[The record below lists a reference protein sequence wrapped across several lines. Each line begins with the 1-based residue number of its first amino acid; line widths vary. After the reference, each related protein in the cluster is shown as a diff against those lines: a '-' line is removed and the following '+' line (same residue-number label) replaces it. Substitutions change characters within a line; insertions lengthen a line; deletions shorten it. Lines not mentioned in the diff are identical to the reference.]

1 MTWDNEERKYFRR
14 VRRYALVLALVWTTA
29 ACMSMVWNLWQ
40 EKSAVLERARAE
52 VRGSSDKD
60 LLLQQW
66 IAGHGGIYVPVDEE
80 TPPNPYL
87 SHVEERDVE
96 TPSGRRLTLMNAAYA
111 TRQLYAPSQK
121 SHEVRGHFTS
131 LNPIRKGNAP
141 DSWEKSALEAFE
153 RGEGEITEVA
163 LLDGE
168 PYMRLMR
175 PMAVVERCLKCH
187 GHQGYKV
194 GDNRGGSSVSV
205 PMAPHVTAS
214 QGNMIT
220 MTLAHGFLWLLGL
233 GGIGI
238 GVWRVQSHV
247 RERDR
252 AEETQ
257 QLSYRFLQILNQHT
271 EMKPL
276 LQEFTEELQR
286 VTNCDAIGVR
296 ILDKDGNIPYES
308 YVGFSKEFYEF
319 ESPLSVKSDQC
330 MCINVIEGDFDPT
343 LPFYTEKGSFYM
355 NGTTRFLATVSEEA
369 KGSTRNVCN
378 QSGYESVALLPIQMG
393 NRILGLIHIADS
405 RENMVPPERIK
416 MLETVAMQLGSA
428 IVRTQ
433 AGEGLR
439 ESEERYREFVEGAE
453 DLVTR
458 VDGER
463 RFLFVNKTAE
473 RVFGL
478 KPEECIGLSVFDFIH
493 ADDRE
498 NTRERL
504 SQYIRDRA
512 STGTFENRQV
522 SRTGEV
528 SHMIWISQF
537 HYDAQGELISIDG
550 TARDITERK
559 KMQRQIEHTQKLE
572 SLGVLAGGI
581 AHDFNNLLTSILG
594 NADLAAM
601 NLSPVSPA
609 RQNLEEIEKASR
621 RAADLCRQMLAY
633 SGKGAFVIRSINL
646 NELVREMAHLLEA
659 SLSKKAIL
667 RYELADDLPPIEADP
682 TQIHQITMNLITNA
696 SESLGEDTGLI
707 GIATGT
713 MDCNEEY
720 LQDASLGEELP
731 EGRYVYFQVSDTG
744 CGMDAETLAKVFDPF
759 FTTKFTGRGLGL
771 AAVIGITRA
780 QKGAIKINSAPGK
793 GTTFR
798 ILFPSCEKPAE
809 ESKSDT
815 EMAQDWRGSGTVLLV
830 DDEAM
835 VRQVAA
841 SMLKNIGFDVLE
853 AADGHEAVEIFR
865 AQKDEIILVLLDM
878 SMPRMGGEEAFNE
891 IKGIKSDARVVL
903 SSGYTEQ
910 EALNGFEGKGL
921 AGFVQ
926 KPYKYENLLEK
937 IRNALND

>member
-1 MTWDNEERKYFRR
+1 
-14 VRRYALVLALVWTTA
+14 
-29 ACMSMVWNLWQ
+29 
-40 EKSAVLERARAE
+40 
-52 VRGSSDKD
+52 
-60 LLLQQW
+60 
-66 IAGHGGIYVPVDEE
+66 
-80 TPPNPYL
+80 
-87 SHVEERDVE
+87 
-96 TPSGRRLTLMNAAYA
+96 
-111 TRQLYAPSQK
+111 
-121 SHEVRGHFTS
+121 
-131 LNPIRKGNAP
+131 
-141 DSWEKSALEAFE
+141 
-153 RGEGEITEVA
+153 
-163 LLDGE
+163 
-168 PYMRLMR
+168 
-175 PMAVVERCLKCH
+175 
-187 GHQGYKV
+187 
-194 GDNRGGSSVSV
+194 
-205 PMAPHVTAS
+205 
-214 QGNMIT
+214 
-220 MTLAHGFLWLLGL
+220 
-233 GGIGI
+233 
-238 GVWRVQSHV
+238 
-247 RERDR
+247 
-252 AEETQ
+252 
-257 QLSYRFLQILNQHT
+257 
-271 EMKPL
+271 
-276 LQEFTEELQR
+276 
-286 VTNCDAIGVR
+286 
-296 ILDKDGNIPYES
+296 
-308 YVGFSKEFYEF
+308 
-319 ESPLSVKSDQC
+319 
-330 MCINVIEGDFDPT
+330 
-343 LPFYTEKGSFYM
+343 
-355 NGTTRFLATVSEEA
+355 
-369 KGSTRNVCN
+369 
-378 QSGYESVALLPIQMG
+378 
-393 NRILGLIHIADS
+393 
-405 RENMVPPERIK
+405 
-416 MLETVAMQLGSA
+416 
-428 IVRTQ
+428 
-433 AGEGLR
+433 
-439 ESEERYREFVEGAE
+439 
-453 DLVTR
+453 
-458 VDGER
+458 
-463 RFLFVNKTAE
+463 
-473 RVFGL
+473 
-478 KPEECIGLSVFDFIH
+478 
-493 ADDRE
+493 
-498 NTRERL
+498 
-504 SQYIRDRA
+504 
-512 STGTFENRQV
+512 
-522 SRTGEV
+522 
-528 SHMIWISQF
+528 MIWISQF